1 MLLYGNNTPLN
12 AAQVILL
19 LQKQEEIL
27 FTIKEDYDLDDEACE
42 DAESVQTAI
51 DCGDIT
57 LEWDE
62 NRDIDY
68 ADEAVRCQQMLVR
81 ALELVEAGDKK
92 SAHSANKALETLVRT
107 ARKVKKDKT
116 EDVKKAQEI
125 ISLMNEIID
134 VCDAHRK

>member
-1 MLLYGNNTPLN
+1 MNSLGTAKEKLDLL
-12 AAQVILL
+12 I
-19 LQKQEEIL
+19 QKQEKIL
-27 FTIKEDYDLDDEACE
+27 LKIKENYDLDDEDCE
-42 DAESVQTAI
+42 DAESVQSAI

-68 ADEAVRCQQMLVR
+68 ANDAVRCQQMLVH
-81 ALELVEAGDKK
+81 ALELIETGDKK
-92 SAHSANKALETLVRT
+92 SAHNANKALETLVRE
-107 ARKVKKDKT
+107 ARKIRKDKE
-116 EDVKKAQEI
+116 EDVKKAQEV

>member
-1 MLLYGNNTPLN
+1 MNSLDTAKERLD
-12 AAQVILL
+12 LL

-27 FTIKEDYDLDDEACE
+27 LTIKEDYDLDDEACE

-92 SAHSANKALETLVRT
+92 SAHNANKALETLVRT

>member
-1 MLLYGNNTPLN
+1 MNSLETAKERLDLLIKN
-12 AAQVILL
+12 QVQLL
-19 LQKQEEIL
+19 L
-27 FTIKEDYDLDDEACE
+27 TIKEDYDLDDEDCE
-42 DAESVQTAI
+42 DAESVQSGI
-51 DCGDIT
+51 NCGDIT

-92 SAHSANKALETLVRT
+92 SAHNANKALETLVRT

>member
-1 MLLYGNNTPLN
+1 MNSLGTAKEKLDSL
-12 AAQVILL
+12 IK
-19 LQKQEEIL
+19 KQEEL
-27 FTIKEDYDLDDEACE
+27 LLTIKEDYDLDNEDCE
-42 DAESVQTAI
+42 DAESVQSAI

-68 ADEAVRCQQMLVR
+68 ADDAVRCQQMLVH
-81 ALELVEAGDKK
+81 ALELIETGDKK
-92 SAHSANKALETLVRT
+92 SAHNANKALETLVRE
-107 ARKVKKDKT
+107 ARKIRKDKE
-116 EDVKKAQEI
+116 EDVKKAQEV